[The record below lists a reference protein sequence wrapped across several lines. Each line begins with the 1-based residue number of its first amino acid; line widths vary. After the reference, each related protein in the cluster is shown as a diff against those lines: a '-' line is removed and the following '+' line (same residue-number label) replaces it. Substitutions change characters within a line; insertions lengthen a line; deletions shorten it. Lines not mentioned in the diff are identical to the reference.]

1 MNAIMW
7 AIGLFS
13 TLIGCLPE
21 GGNENVKSATTE
33 HKAVTLAPVDTVQ
46 TSKLLPPVVVA
57 EYDLVALE
65 LAGAFADIAQRNVQV
80 ENDPLYKSGRRRFRG
95 YALNEVLDRL
105 EDFSSFSTRHHS
117 LVWVCADGYRTTYEF
132 HSINGNGG
140 VLATGLTDTEGH
152 AWQSYKQGKR
162 TMVPAPF
169 YLVWEGE
176 GINKQRPW
184 PYQLTKLQIVSTERI
199 AMRLSTPDP
208 EAHGEGD
215 RLYKKHCMSCHSM
228 NLIGGIMGPEMN
240 VPRNILEYRSES
252 DFIAFA
258 ANPQAFRARSA
269 MIKMRY
275 LGEDKLKKITGYV
288 KSMSA
293 RKVCVTAMGC
303 AEYADGLE

>member
-1 MNAIMW
+1 MNDRMW
-7 AIGLFS
+7 AIGLLS
-13 TLIGCLPE
+13 ILVGCLPD
-21 GGNENVKSATTE
+21 GRNETVNPMTTE
-33 HKAVTLAPVDTVQ
+33 QKAVTSAPADTVQ
-46 TSKLLPPVVVA
+46 TSKPLPSVAVA

-65 LAGAFADIAQRNVQV
+65 RAGAFSDIAQRNVQV
-80 ENDPLYKSGRRRFRG
+80 ENDPLYKSGPRRFRG
-95 YALNEVLDRL
+95 YSLNDVLDRL
-105 EDFSSFSTRHHS
+105 EGFSSFSPRNHS

-132 HSINGNGG
+132 HSITGNGG
-140 VLATGLTDTEGH
+140 VLATGLTDTKDHE
-152 AWQSYKQGKR
+152 WQSYTHGKR
-162 TMVPAPF
+162 SMVPAPF

-176 GINKQRPW
+176 GIDKRRPW

-208 EAHGEGD
+208 EAHGDGEQ
-215 RLYKKHCMSCHSM
+215 LYKKHCMSCHSI

-258 ANPQAFRARSA
+258 ANPQAFRARSP

>member
-1 MNAIMW
+1 M
-7 AIGLFS
+7 F
-13 TLIGCLPE
+13 
-21 GGNENVKSATTE
+21 
-33 HKAVTLAPVDTVQ
+33 Q
-46 TSKLLPPVVVA
+46 
-57 EYDLVALE
+57 LVALE
-65 LAGAFADIAQRNVQV
+65 LAGAFADVAQRNVQV
-80 ENDPLYKSGRRRFRG
+80 ENDPLYKSGPRRFRG
-95 YALNEVLDRL
+95 YALSQVLARL
-105 EDFSSFSTRHHS
+105 KGFSSFATRNHS

-132 HSINGNGG
+132 HSINGNSG
-140 VLATGLTDTEGH
+140 VLATGLTDTEDH
-152 AWQSYKQGKR
+152 AWQSYTHGKR

-208 EAHGEGD
+208 EAHGEGE

-288 KSMSA
+288 KSMRS
-293 RKVCVTAMGC
+293 RKVCVTAIGC